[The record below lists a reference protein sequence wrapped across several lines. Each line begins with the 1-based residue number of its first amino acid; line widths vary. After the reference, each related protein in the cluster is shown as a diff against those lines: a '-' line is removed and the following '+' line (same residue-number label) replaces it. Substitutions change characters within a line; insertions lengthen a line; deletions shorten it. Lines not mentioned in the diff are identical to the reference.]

1 MSFLY
6 SFLNFFRPQFIN
18 GSDQGDLLFGGF
30 GNDLIFGNGGN
41 DKIFGGFGNDL
52 IFGGK
57 GNDHIFGGFG
67 NDLIFGGY
75 GNDKIFGGY
84 GNDLM
89 FGGIGNDKIFG
100 GYGNDLAFGGAGNDK
115 ISGGHGNDNLNG
127 GDGEDTLRGG
137 KGDDR
142 LVGNKG
148 NDKMFGGAGD
158 DLLVWNNGDGS
169 DLMNGGRGYD
179 RVQVNFDTD
188 LVNNDLQNKDV
199 AEFSVTPKG
208 VQFARVEVN
217 DQTVNGLFEL
227 DIRKTEV
234 LETNFGGGD
243 DTAQIVDNVLDEIKL
258 DLDGG
263 DGIDTLDLSRAAA
276 GVEVDLAAGTLENSK
291 AVNFENVIGTE
302 LDDKIA
308 GDDKDNVISGLGGVD
323 TIYGRAGNDTLVA
336 NKGNDFVFGEDGDDL
351 LVWNNGD
358 GSDLMDGG
366 ADYDRVQ
373 VNFNTDLVN
382 DDLQNKDVA
391 EFSVTPDGVQ
401 FARVEVNDQTVNGL
415 FQLDIRN
422 TEVLETNFGG
432 GDDTAQIVDN
442 VLDEIKLDLDGGDGI
457 DTLDLSKAAAGVEV
471 DLSAGTLEN
480 SKAVNFENVIGT
492 EFDDKIAGD
501 DQDNVIS
508 GLGGVDTIYGRAGN
522 DTLVANKGN
531 DFVFGEDGDDLL
543 VWNNGD
549 GSDLM
554 DGGADYDRVQVNFNT
569 DLVNDDLQNKD
580 VAEFSVTPDGVQFA
594 RVEVNDQTVNGLFQL
609 DIRNTEVLETNFGGG
624 DDTAQIVDNV
634 LDEIKLDLDGGDG
647 IDTLDLSKAAAGVE
661 VDLAAGT
668 LDGSTAVNFENVTG
682 TDFDDVITG
691 DAQDNVIRSGSGFDI
706 LAGGEGSDTFV
717 FTAEDTGVKIITD
730 FDINADRLLF
740 ITDENLTASDLVNQL
755 VQDGDDVQLD
765 VNGKLITFEDA
776 SVEDF
781 STNDFHF
788 A

>member
-18 GSDQGDLLFGGF
+18 GSDRGELLFGGF
-30 GNDLIFGNGGN
+30 ASDLIFGNGGN

-52 IFGGK
+52 IFGGY
-57 GNDHIFGGFG
+57 GNDKIHGGFG
-67 NDLIFGGY
+67 HDLMFGDK
-75 GNDKIFGGY
+75 GNDKIFGG
-84 GNDLM
+84 
-89 FGGIGNDKIFG
+89 F
-100 GYGNDLAFGGAGNDK
+100 GNDLAFGGAGNDK
-115 ISGGHGNDNLNG
+115 IFGGHGNDNLNG

-137 KGDDR
+137 KGHDR

-179 RVQVNFDTD
+179 RVQVNFNTD
-188 LVNNDLQNKDV
+188 LVNDDLQNKDV
-199 AEFSVTPKG
+199 AEFSVTPNG
-208 VQFARVEVN
+208 VQFARVELN
-217 DQTVNGLFEL
+217 DQNVNGLFQL

-263 DGIDTLDLSRAAA
+263 SGIDTLDLSRAAA
-276 GVEVDLAAGTLENSK
+276 GIDVDLEAGRLDGSK
-291 AVNFENVIGTE
+291 AVNFEN
-302 LDDKIA
+302 A
-308 GDDKDNVISGLGGVD
+308 
-323 TIYGRAGNDTLVA
+323 
-336 NKGNDFVFGEDGDDL
+336 
-351 LVWNNGD
+351 
-358 GSDLMDGG
+358 
-366 ADYDRVQ
+366 
-373 VNFNTDLVN
+373 
-382 DDLQNKDVA
+382 
-391 EFSVTPDGVQ
+391 
-401 FARVEVNDQTVNGL
+401 
-415 FQLDIRN
+415 
-422 TEVLETNFGG
+422 
-432 GDDTAQIVDN
+432 
-442 VLDEIKLDLDGGDGI
+442 
-457 DTLDLSKAAAGVEV
+457 
-471 DLSAGTLEN
+471 
-480 SKAVNFENVIGT
+480 IGT

-594 RVEVNDQTVNGLFQL
+594 RVELNDQNINGLFQL

-634 LDEIKLDLDGGDG
+634 LNEIKLDLDGGSG

-706 LAGGEGSDTFV
+706 LAGGEGADTFV
-717 FTAEDTGVKIITD
+717 FTAADTGLKIITD
-730 FDINADRLLF
+730 FDLNEDRLLF
-740 ITDENLTASDLVNQL
+740 ITDEGLTAEDLVDQL
-755 VQDGDDVQLD
+755 TQNGSDVQLD
-765 VNGKLITFEDA
+765 VNGKLLTFEGT
-776 SVEDF
+776 SIEDF
-781 STNDFHF
+781 STDSFLF

>member
-18 GSDQGDLLFGGF
+18 GSNQGDLLFGGF

-75 GNDKIFGGY
+75 GNDKIYGGF

-89 FGGIGNDKIFG
+89 FGGMGNDKIFG

-115 ISGGHGNDNLNG
+115 ISGGRGNDNLNG

-148 NDKMFGGAGD
+148 NDRMFGGAGD
-158 DLLVWNNGDGS
+158 DILVWNNGDGS

-179 RVQVNFDTD
+179 RVQVNFNTD

-208 VQFARVEVN
+208 VQFARVELN
-217 DQTVNGLFEL
+217 DQNINGLFQL

-243 DTAQIVDNVLDEIKL
+243 DTAQILDTVLDEIKL

-263 DGIDTLDLSRAAA
+263 DGIDTLDLARAAE
-276 GVEVDLAAGTLENSK
+276 GVEVDLSAGTVENSK

-302 LDDKIA
+302 FDDKIT
-308 GDDKDNVISGLGGVD
+308 GDDQDNVISGLGGVD

-382 DDLQNKDVA
+382 NDLQNKDVA
-391 EFSVTPDGVQ
+391 EFSVTPDGVN

-415 FQLDIRN
+415 FQLDIRD

-432 GDDTAQIVDN
+432 GDDTAQIVDD

-457 DTLDLSKAAAGVEV
+457 DTLDLSRAAGGVDV
-471 DLSAGTLEN
+471 DLAAGTLEN
-480 SKAVNFENVIGT
+480 SRAVNFENVIGT

-569 DLVNDDLQNKD
+569 DLVNNDLQNKD

-609 DIRNTEVLETNFGGG
+609 DIRDTEVLETNFGGG

-647 IDTLDLSKAAAGVE
+647 IDTLDLSRAAGGVE

-706 LAGGEGSDTFV
+706 LAGGEGADTFV

-730 FDINADRLLF
+730 FDLNEDRLLF

-765 VNGKLITFEDA
+765 VNGKLITFENA
-776 SVEDF
+776 SVDDF
-781 STNDFHF
+781 STDDFLF